1 MVHVYVSCED
11 WRSYVYLRTKLN
23 DQVRERDIYPSC
35 YLKKN
40 SFIINM
46 THIYK
51 KYKKQIW
58 SSTNYQNTHVAI
70 TYVKD

>member
-1 MVHVYVSCED
+1 
-11 WRSYVYLRTKLN
+11 
-23 DQVRERDIYPSC
+23 
-35 YLKKN
+35 
-40 SFIINM
+40 M

-70 TYVKD
+70 THVKD